1 MIKETAVTVAT
12 PARDLLMHTALGQ
25 KHILVQVEM
34 PLEEMFTLVRSSMS
48 KPVKGQV
55 KRRKS
60 SKSGLVGGFSD
71 IMQPGGSERCT
82 QEMAEMAVMPNLET
96 PTLMAMVRL
105 RILALVAM
113 HAVGLWTADG
123 TTRPGSGVYDPSMNP
138 EATADQNPARWR
150 RRRVLRSRGLHWRR
164 WECLW
169 GKRGGG
175 R

>member
-1 MIKETAVTVAT
+1 
-12 PARDLLMHTALGQ
+12 MHTALGQ

-48 KPVKGQV
+48 KPVKGQG

-82 QEMAEMAVMPNLET
+82 QEMAEMAVMPSLGM

-123 TTRPGSGVYDPSMNP
+123 TTRLGSGVYDPSMNP
-138 EATADQNPARWR
+138 EAAADQNSARWR
-150 RRRVLRSRGLHWRR
+150 RRKVLRSRGLHWCR